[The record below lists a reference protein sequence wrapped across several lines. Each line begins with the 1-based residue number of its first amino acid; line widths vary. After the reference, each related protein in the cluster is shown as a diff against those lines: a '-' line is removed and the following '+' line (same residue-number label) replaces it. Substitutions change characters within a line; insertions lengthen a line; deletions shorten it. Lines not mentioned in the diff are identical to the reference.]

1 MTNNNTVIVYS
12 TPTCPYCRQVKEFL
26 AQNNIAF
33 VDKNVA
39 TDLSAREEMKTKSN
53 SLGVPVIDVNGT
65 ILVGFNRGKLQELLG
80 ISA

>member
-1 MTNNNTVIVYS
+1 MTNNSTVIVYS

-26 AQNNIAF
+26 SQNNIAF